1 MDKKLLKEFAMKSRE
16 SLTSTV
22 RAKLSAMHIT
32 EEINWTQS
40 GELYQAIVGGNNIVL
55 TVDEKSRYDKLQ
67 AAVKAEGIKA
77 TVEKAAYTWFNRIVA
92 IRYMELNE
100 MLPEGKHNEWLGI
113 RILSDS
119 SNAPDPEILK
129 ISNLRRPDLDL
140 PLDVDAVLKL
150 SRDDEKFREVLLAVV
165 KKLGGVMPDV
175 FNGDTVSIDFL
186 LPENLLGA
194 GGFVSDVLKLPT
206 SCFER
211 VEVIG
216 WLYQYYNQAEK
227 DIAMKKKSAVE
238 KDEIPFVT
246 QIFTPD
252 WIVRYMVENSLG
264 RYWLEHGGDESLAKN
279 WKYLV
284 KSSSD
289 TPAGTKAMPNIEDV
303 TFIDPCAGSGHIL
316 VYAFEVFYQ
325 IYLSLGFAPA
335 VIPEKILTH
344 NLYGLDIDDRAK
356 QLSIL
361 SALLVARSYDKEIF
375 SKKPKLNITS
385 LAESN
390 GMSGLP
396 ELLKGESRD
405 IAEYLVDTFRD
416 AKEYGSI
423 LKVKPGDYAKLR
435 EQLDSFAPMDRLFYA
450 SRTEQLIH
458 QAEILSRKYTI
469 AVTNPPYM
477 RNFDVKLKAYVSN
490 YYPNSKSDLY
500 SVFIEVL
507 LDRISN
513 DSLMGM
519 VTPDSWMFLSG
530 QASLRERLVNEAHIA
545 SMIHLGNGAFPHV
558 VVSTTAFTIATGKAS
573 VSGDYIRDVLGNEK
587 SKQTIALEAI
597 ADEKHELRFRASN
610 ADFEVFPGK
619 IIAYW
624 ASDAVKRSFTVGTP
638 LSPVCKPTQ
647 GLATGDNGR
656 FVRLWQEV
664 SSDNFYID
672 APDASTADLSG
683 KKWFPY
689 NKGGEFRKWYGNND
703 CVVNWHKNGYEI
715 KHITKNGKIASRA
728 QNTPYYFQPSI
739 TWSKISSGSIAF
751 RYKPAGHI
759 FDVAGTS
766 IFADDTEDLKYVQ
779 GLLNSNV
786 ILKISS
792 YLSPTLNFEVG
803 QIATYPII
811 KSPKYRDEVIRLV
824 EENREISKAEWDS
837 FELSWDFERHPLLP
851 WSGETKLS
859 DAFDAWNTV
868 SEMRWNNL
876 KANEERL
883 NEIFIEV
890 YGMGGE
896 LTPTVEDKYVSIRKA
911 DMAREAKSLL
921 SYFVGVMFGRYSLD
935 KSGLKFAGGEWD
947 AASQSPLVDADN
959 IVPIMDGEFYTDDI
973 VKKLR
978 DFLVTVY
985 GESSLHANMDWLAN
999 ALGRRATENSED
1011 AIRRY
1016 FVNDFFADHFR
1027 EYGKRPIYWLLSSG
1041 KNNGFKALFYLHR
1054 YQPNLIATVRTQ
1066 YLLNTQNV
1074 YTKRLA
1080 ELDAKTVLN
1089 NDELHLKN
1097 DLVAKLAEIKTY
1109 DALIA
1114 IAASKTVK
1122 LDLDDGVK
1130 VNYPK
1135 LSQCAADVKPGS
1147 EILEMKGVKL

>member
-16 SLTSTV
+16 SLTATV

-32 EEINWTQS
+32 EDINWTQS

-77 TVEKAAYTWFNRIVA
+77 IVEKAAYTWFNRIVA

-140 PLDVDAVLKL
+140 PLDVDVVLKL

-194 GGFVSDVLKLPT
+194 GGFVSEVLKLPT

-264 RYWLEHGGDESLAKN
+264 RYWLEHGGDESLAKS

-405 IAEYLVDTFRD
+405 IAQYLVDTFRD

-423 LKVKPGDYAKLR
+423 LKVKVGDYAKLR
-435 EQLDSFAPMDRLFYA
+435 EQLDSLAPMDRLFYA

-477 RNFDVKLKAYVSN
+477 RNFDVKLKAYVNN
-490 YYPNSKSDLY
+490 YYPNSKSDLF

-507 LDRISN
+507 LDHQA
-513 DSLMGM
+513 DGGLMGM
-519 VTPDSWMFLSG
+519 VTPDSWMFLTG
-530 QASLRERLVNEAHIA
+530 QQKLRERLVNEAHIT

-558 VVSTTAFTIATGKAS
+558 VVSTTTFTIEKGKS
-573 VSGDYIRDVLGNEK
+573 ETSGDYIRDISGNEK
-587 SKQTIALEAI
+587 SKQATALAAI
-597 ADEKHELRFRASN
+597 ADLNHPLRHRASN
-610 ADFEVFPGK
+610 TDFEVFPGK
-619 IIAYW
+619 VIAYW
-624 ASDAVKRSFTVGTP
+624 AGTAATEVFKKG
-638 LSPVCKPTQ
+638 LPVSTNYAPAQ
-647 GLATGDNGR
+647 GLITGDNNR
-656 FVRLWQEV
+656 FLRLWHEV
-664 SSDNFYID
+664 DNTDFYAD
-672 APDASTADLSG
+672 ATDSHVARESG
-683 KKWFPY
+683 KKWFPHC
-689 NKGGEFRKWYGNND
+689 KGGDYRKWYGNND
-703 CVVNWHKNGYEI
+703 TVVNWKNDGYDI
-715 KHITKNGKIASRA
+715 KNYKKNGKQASRP
-728 QNTPYYFQPSI
+728 QNTQYYFDPAI
-739 TWSKISSGSIAF
+739 TWSKISSGSISF
-751 RYKPAGHI
+751 RYKPAGDI
-759 FDVAGTS
+759 FNNAGGC
-766 IFADDTEDLKYVQ
+766 IFADTEDDLAYLQ
-779 GLLNSNV
+779 GVLNSNV

-811 KSPKYRDEVIRLV
+811 QSSQYYDEIIRLV
-824 EENREISKAEWDS
+824 KANRELSKADWDS
-837 FELSWDFERHPLLP
+837 FEASWDFERHPLLP
-851 WSGETKLS
+851 SGDETKFS
-859 DAFDAWNTV
+859 DTYEAWAEIASN
-868 SEMRWNNL
+868 RWTQL

-896 LTPTVEDKYVSIRKA
+896 LTPTVEDKYVSVRKA
-911 DMAREAKSLL
+911 DMTREAKSLL

-935 KSGLKFAGGEWD
+935 KPGLNFAGGEWD
-947 AASQSPLVDADN
+947 ASSQSPLVDADN

-1089 NDELHLKN
+1089 NDELRLKN